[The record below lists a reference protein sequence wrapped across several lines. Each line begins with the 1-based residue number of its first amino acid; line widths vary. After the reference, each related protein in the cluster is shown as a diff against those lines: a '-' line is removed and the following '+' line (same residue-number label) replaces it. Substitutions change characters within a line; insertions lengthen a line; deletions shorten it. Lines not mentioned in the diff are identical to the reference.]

1 MLRRAGMIAR
11 LGVRYQSQK
20 AVAVE
25 VNKQGIAVLRLDCPG
40 EVQNTL
46 SMDLIQEFDEV
57 RALTQRLAARPRSRK
72 RKTPVAKPD
81 APACC
86 WVRR

>member
-11 LGVRYQSQK
+11 FGSRYQSQK

-25 VNKQGIAVLRLDCPG
+25 VNKQGIAMLRLDCPG

-57 RALTQRLAARPRSRK
+57 RAQRPR
-72 RKTPVAKPD
+72 PP
-81 APACC
+81 
-86 WVRR
+86 RRLPKKAHTSVK